1 MARVDRIVEDSASYA
16 KTIVRGGPVTDG
28 SLASGA
34 FYRPSL
40 IEVEDLS
47 ASIIQQEIFGSVAT
61 FEVFDD
67 RQGGGVTF
75 RLPLTP
81 GAEAPPDVAGG
92 TPSSGIAL
100 PVAARL
106 ASGSGG
112 VAPGV
117 G

>member
-1 MARVDRIVEDSASYA
+1 VARVDRIVEDSASYA

-67 RQGGGVTF
+67 RRGGGSHF
-75 RLPLTP
+75 GCR
-81 GAEAPPDVAGG
+81 
-92 TPSSGIAL
+92 
-100 PVAARL
+100 
-106 ASGSGG
+106 
-112 VAPGV
+112 
-117 G
+117 